1 MSERLSGAP
10 VSQKIQ
16 TEVNLELQAW
26 REKKWA
32 MPKLSVILVGE
43 DSASQVYVGH
53 KEKMCQS
60 LGFASEV
67 IRLSANTTQAEVIEQ
82 IQKLNLD
89 SNVDGILVQL
99 PLPEQINERLVL
111 EAISPDKDADCL
123 TEKNLG
129 RLLTGTAKVLPCT
142 PSGVIEIFKF
152 YQISLVGKNI
162 AVVGRSLIVGL
173 PLFQLLSKE
182 NATVTL
188 FHSKSENLK
197 EQIKNFDI
205 VCVAIG
211 KSEFFTASDFKT
223 GAVVVDVGIHRVK
236 NKLTGDVNFTDFKN
250 LKAYTPVPGGVG
262 PMTIAMLMKNTLAL
276 AKERRQK

>member
-1 MSERLSGAP
+1 MSERMSGTL

-16 TEVNLELQAW
+16 TEIAAELQIW
-26 REKKWA
+26 IQKKWM

-43 DSASQVYVGH
+43 DPASQVYVGH
-53 KEKMCQS
+53 KEKMCQA
-60 LGFASEV
+60 LGFSSEV
-67 IRLSANTTQAEVIEQ
+67 IRLNAEVSESEIISE

-89 SNVDGILVQL
+89 THVDGILIQL
-99 PLPEQINERLVL
+99 PLPSHINERLVL
-111 EAISPDKDADCL
+111 ETVSADKDADCL

-152 YQISLVGKNI
+152 YKINLLGKNI
-162 AVVGRSLIVGL
+162 AVIGRSLIVGL
-173 PLFQLLSKE
+173 PLFQLLTKE

-211 KSEFFTASDFKT
+211 KPEFFKATDFKVD
-223 GAVVVDVGIHRVK
+223 AVVIDVGIHRIE
-236 NKLTGDVNFTDFKN
+236 NKLTGDVNFTEFKN

-262 PMTIAMLMKNTLAL
+262 PTTIAILMKNTLAL